1 MTSGPMRVH
10 LDPHTGQVLQPEAVP
25 AYMAHPANYGRVVQ
39 LVPMIAIS
47 PLEHPQALAG
57 ETGGAGVR
65 PSGPHANQQAHHA
78 RWS

>member
-1 MTSGPMRVH
+1 MRVH
-10 LDPHTGQVLQPEAVP
+10 LDPHTGQVLHPEAVP
-25 AYMAHPANYGRVVQ
+25 AYMAHPANYGRLIT

-57 ETGGAGVR
+57 ENPGADVPGPGV
-65 PSGPHANQQAHHA
+65 PLDHQQASHA

>member
-1 MTSGPMRVH
+1 MRVH
-10 LDPHTGQVLQPEAVP
+10 LDPHTGRTLHPEAVP
-25 AYMAHPANYGRVVQ
+25 AYLHHPVNYGRVVQ

-57 ETGGAGVR
+57 ENPGADVPGPGV
-65 PSGPHANQQAHHA
+65 PHANQQASHA